1 MCWAFACMTDISAII
16 SHSRPTCKV
25 PTSRTLPVLY
35 SQLQIVFCLIGWKTL
50 SNTTMQGRLPIVCL
64 TDWFSGWCWL
74 PHSRTSACTTP
85 FSGQFCMCNTIL
97 GSVLPVQHRSR
108 VSFSCTTPF
117 SGQFC
122 LYNTVLGSVLPV
134 QHHSRVSFASSCYT
148 MCVKFTLRAW
158 DVYSVHGICVPWTV
172 CISYMDVSLVYR
184 YTEQYG
190 WMDGCMDGWMNGSLP
205 KLASW
210 SLSFTI
216 KHCTRR
222 SSLHTVSDE
231 ASDASMGRVVVGV

>member
-85 FSGQFCMCNTIL
+85 FSGQFCMCNTI
-97 GSVLPVQHRSR
+97 
-108 VSFSCTTPF
+108 
-117 SGQFC
+117 
-122 LYNTVLGSVLPV
+122 LGSVLPV